1 MRILVTG
8 AAGFIGSHLVETLV
22 QDDFEVVALDCLL
35 KESYD
40 SQIKKN
46 RFEALGKLKNVSTR
60 NVDLRSELP
69 KDLLVGIDAIIN
81 EAAMPGLMKS
91 WTDFDVYLNCNVL
104 AVDHLAQAAVMAGN
118 IPIVHIS
125 TSSVYGAL
133 VELDED
139 GPLSPVSPY
148 GVSKLAAEN
157 LLRAHYKNF
166 GLPHTILRYFS
177 VYGPRQRPDMAYNI
191 ICESILNDKEIDIFG
206 DGLQTRSNTFVSDI
220 VHATIS
226 AVKCSPSNIPI
237 NITGKHA
244 ISLLEAIAI
253 IEDALKRKA
262 RVRFTE
268 PRPGDQLHT
277 KVNYEKASK
286 YLGYD
291 PQIDMHE
298 GLKAQAAWHLAERSR
313 E

>member
-8 AAGFIGSHLVETLV
+8 AAGFIGSHLVEALV
-22 QDDFEVVALDCLL
+22 KDDFEVVAIDCLL
-35 KESYD
+35 KDSYD
-40 SQIKKN
+40 SQIKGH
-46 RFEALGKLKNVSTR
+46 RFAALEKLKKVSTR
-60 NVDLRSELP
+60 NVDLRNKLP
-69 KDLLVGIDAIIN
+69 DDLLVGIDAIIN

-104 AVDHLAQAAVMAGN
+104 AVDNLARAAVLAGN

-133 VELDED
+133 VEFDED

-191 ICESILNDKEIDIFG
+191 ICESILKNEEINIFG
-206 DGLQTRSNTFVSDI
+206 NGLQTRSNTYVSDI
-220 VHATIS
+220 VQATIS
-226 AVKCSPSNIPI
+226 AVQCSPLNIPI
-237 NITGKHA
+237 NITGSQS
-244 ISLLEAIAI
+244 ISLLEAISI

-262 RVRFTE
+262 RVRFAA

-277 KVNYEKASK
+277 KENHEKASK
-286 YLGYD
+286 FLAYE
-291 PQIDMHE
+291 PQIDIYS
-298 GLKAQAAWHLAERSR
+298 GLKAQAAWHLAERDSR
-313 E
+313 

>member
-8 AAGFIGSHLVETLV
+8 AAGFIGSHLVEALV
-22 QDDFEVVALDCLL
+22 KDDFEVVAIDCLL

-40 SQIKKN
+40 SQIKKS
-46 RFEALGKLKNVSTR
+46 RFEALEKLKKVSTR

-91 WTDFDVYLNCNVL
+91 WTDFNVYLNCNVL
-104 AVDHLAQAAVMAGN
+104 AVDHLARAAVLAGN

-157 LLRAHYKNF
+157 LLIAHHKNF
-166 GLPHTILRYFS
+166 GLPFTILRYFS

-191 ICESILNDKEIDIFG
+191 ICESILNDEEINIFG
-206 DGLQTRSNTFVSDI
+206 DGLQTRSNTYVSDI
-220 VHATIS
+220 VQATIS
-226 AVKCSPSNIPI
+226 AVKNLPLNIPI
-237 NITGKHA
+237 NITGKHS

-253 IEDALKRKA
+253 IEDTLKRKA
-262 RVRFTE
+262 RMRFAE
-268 PRPGDQLHT
+268 SRPGDQLHT

-286 YLGYD
+286 FLAYD
-291 PQIDMHE
+291 PQIDMHS
-298 GLKAQAAWHLAERSR
+298 GLKAQATWHLAERELR
-313 E
+313 